1 MSWGLYMD
9 SVLLFLNVLAYAFVL
24 PDGDEH
30 SSPDKSQG
38 LAIMPQHPSSQGSVK
53 VHHVSLR
60 PADAM
65 IKRDDEQSDNL
76 RIRRIDIL
84 SGSIPIAVAAHSLEL
99 FYHAIL
105 YNALAP
111 WSVWPPQQALV
122 MTMGPLQLT
131 MNVVYDGGVPQGIP
145 WAFIRNFAR
154 NMMAMTAL
162 GFTGTYDM
170 YYSRQSVSPL
180 TNFRFPFNPDN
191 LDLGVRVR
199 LSILLGHGNEH

>member
-1 MSWGLYMD
+1 MHMSWALYID

-38 LAIMPQHPSSQGSVK
+38 PAIMPQHPSSQGSYK
-53 VHHVSLR
+53 GHHVSLR

-65 IKRDDEQSDNL
+65 SKRDDEQSDDL

-84 SGSIPIAVAAHSLEL
+84 SSSIPIAVAAHSLEL

-122 MTMGPLQLT
+122 MTMGHLQLT
-131 MNVVYDGGVPQGIP
+131 MNVVYDGGVRQGIP
-145 WAFIRNFAR
+145 WAFVRNFAR
-154 NMMAMTAL
+154 NMIAMTAL

-170 YYSRQSVSPL
+170 YYSRHPVFPF
-180 TNFRFPFNPDN
+180 TNFRFSSNPDDP
-191 LDLGVRVR
+191 DLGVRVH
-199 LSILLGHGNEH
+199 LSIF